1 MDMHERTGP
10 SRDGRLSVAGVLFDI
25 DGTLTR
31 TNELIFATFNFIT
44 AKYCGRTYGPREII
58 ALFGP
63 PEEGA
68 LIAIVGEERLDAA
81 MDDLCD
87 FYSRHHHAM
96 AGLHE
101 GMDEVLAFLKTMGI
115 PLGVFTGKGR
125 RTAMIT
131 LEALGIAGYFD
142 LIVSGND
149 VVRHKPD
156 PEGIRKFIEAFS
168 LAPAEVLMVG
178 DAMGDITASR
188 GAGATSVAVLWDS
201 YDRERVAGAG
211 ADVVFEEVGGFLSWL
226 KRDVRYVPD
235 GARRQN
241 N

>member
-1 MDMHERTGP
+1 MDNDTQAEP
-10 SRDGRLSVAGVLFDI
+10 LRDGRLNVAGVLFDI

-44 AKYCGRTYGPREII
+44 TRYCGRTYEPREII

-68 LIAIVGEERLDAA
+68 LIPIVGEERVDAA

-87 FYSRHHHAM
+87 FYRTHHHAM
-96 AGLHE
+96 AALHG
-101 GMDEVLAFLKTMGI
+101 GMDEVLAFLKATGV

-178 DAMGDITASR
+178 DALGDVAASK

-201 YDRERVAGAG
+201 YDRERVARAG
-211 ADVVFEEVGGFLSWL
+211 ADVVFEEVSGFLSWL
-226 KRDVRYVPD
+226 KSDVRYVPD
-235 GARRQN
+235 GV
-241 N
+241 

>member
-1 MDMHERTGP
+1 MDMRTRTVH
-10 SRDGRLSVAGVLFDI
+10 SRDGRMTVGGVLFDI

-44 AKYCGRTYGPREII
+44 GKYCGRTYEPREII

-68 LIAIVGEERLDAA
+68 LVPIVGEEHLVAA
-81 MDDLCD
+81 MDDLCE
-87 FYSRHHHAM
+87 FYRSHHHAM
-96 AGLHE
+96 AALHE
-101 GMDEVLAFLKTMGI
+101 GMDEVLAFLKTKGI

-125 RTAMIT
+125 RTTMIT
-131 LEALGIAGYFD
+131 LEVLGIVGYFD
-142 LIVSGND
+142 MIVSGND

-156 PEGIRKFIEAFS
+156 PEGILKFVDAFS
-168 LAPAEVLMVG
+168 LTPAEVLMVG
-178 DAMGDITASR
+178 DAVGDITASR

-211 ADVVFEEVGGFLSWL
+211 ADVVFHEVSEFLTWL
-226 KRDVRYVPD
+226 KREARYVPD
-235 GARRQN
+235 GV
-241 N
+241 

>member
-1 MDMHERTGP
+1 MDMNEP
-10 SRDGRLSVAGVLFDI
+10 PVPPRDGRPSVAGVLFDI

-44 AKYCGRTYGPREII
+44 SRYCGRTYEPREII

-68 LIAIVGEERLDAA
+68 LVPIVGRERLDVA

-87 FYSRHHHAM
+87 FYSSHHHAM
-96 AGLHE
+96 ASLHG
-101 GMDEVLAFLKTMGI
+101 GMDDVLAFLKGTGI

-149 VVRHKPD
+149 VLRHKPD
-156 PEGIRKFIEAFS
+156 PEGIRKFIGAFS
-168 LAPAEVLMVG
+168 LPPAEVLMVG
-178 DAMGDITASR
+178 DALGDITASR

-201 YDRERVAGAG
+201 YDRERVVRAG
-211 ADVVFEEVGGFLSWL
+211 ADFVFEEVSGFLSWL

-235 GARRQN
+235 CA
-241 N
+241 

>member
-1 MDMHERTGP
+1 MPALPAREGP
-10 SRDGRLSVAGVLFDI
+10 ATVGGVLFDI

-44 AKYCGRTYGPREII
+44 TKYCGRTYEPREII

-68 LIAIVGEERLDAA
+68 LIPIVGEERLDAA
-81 MDDLCD
+81 MDDLCE
-87 FYSRHHHAM
+87 FYRAHHHAM
-96 AGLHE
+96 ASLHE
-101 GMDEVLAFLKTMGI
+101 GMDEVLAYLKTVGV

-142 LIVSGND
+142 MIVSGND

-156 PEGIRKFIEAFS
+156 PEGIRKFIDAFS
-168 LAPAEVLMVG
+168 LPPADVLMVG
-178 DAMGDITASR
+178 DALGDITASR
-188 GAGATSVAVLWDS
+188 AAGATPVAVLWDS
-201 YDRERVAGAG
+201 YDRERVARAG
-211 ADVVFEEVGGFLSWL
+211 ADAVFYEVSGFLSWL
-226 KRDVRYVPD
+226 KRDVRY
-235 GARRQN
+235 GAARA
-241 N
+241 

>member
-1 MDMHERTGP
+1 MDKHGP
-10 SRDGRLSVAGVLFDI
+10 TVLPRDGRAAVAGVLFDI

-31 TNELIFATFNFIT
+31 TNDLIFATFNFIAT
-44 AKYCGRTYGPREII
+44 KYCGRTYEPREII

-68 LIAIVGEERLDAA
+68 LIPIVGEERLVEA
-81 MDDLCD
+81 MDDLCE
-87 FYSRHHHAM
+87 FYSSHHHAM
-96 AGLHE
+96 ADLHA
-101 GMDEVLAFLKTMGI
+101 GMGDVLAFLKGMGI

-131 LEALGIAGYFD
+131 LDALGIAGYFD

-156 PEGIRKFIEAFS
+156 PEGIRKFIGAFS

-178 DAMGDITASR
+178 DAMGDITASK

-201 YDRERVAGAG
+201 YDRERVGGAG
-211 ADVVFEEVGGFLSWL
+211 ADFVFEEVSGFLSWL
-226 KRDVRYVPD
+226 KKDVRYVPG
-235 GARRQN
+235 GA
-241 N
+241 